1 MQYCWT
7 PLLYSCILFVALGL
21 VSLTEAGIIAKSTKN
36 ECVNYGGEADLKKK
50 GGNPCKQKLVIALT
64 VTADE
69 VSHMVWYIVVALNKL
84 YIFFSAGKVAT
95 FGG

>member
-7 PLLYSCILFVALGL
+7 LLLYGCILVVGLCL

-69 VSHMVWYIVVALNKL
+69 VGHMVWYTIAALE
-84 YIFFSAGKVAT
+84 
-95 FGG
+95 

>member
-7 PLLYSCILFVALGL
+7 PLLYACILVVALCL

-69 VSHMVWYIVVALNKL
+69 VGHMVWYTIAALE
-84 YIFFSAGKVAT
+84 
-95 FGG
+95 